1 MAGRGTSRGSRGGH
15 ADRTGPAS
23 SKGASRS
30 ANLGARSRGG
40 RGTMGGFDPSAAPV
54 GIGKNT
60 GKGKSKGTSPLGGPG
75 GKGTTSGKK
84 GMRKSTWDNMSAG
97 EKMKGYG
104 TTSYTKYKANLGG
117 KSSSSGGGSRSD
129 R

>member
-1 MAGRGTSRGSRGGH
+1 MAGRGKSRGSRGGH

-84 GMRKSTWDNMSAG
+84 GMRKSTWDKMSADFVG
-97 EKMKGYG
+97 NLKGL
-104 TTSYTKYKANLGG
+104 LGHW
-117 KSSSSGGGSRSD
+117 GGNTGQVPGMDLNFKGIQR
-129 R
+129 

>member
-1 MAGRGTSRGSRGGH
+1 
-15 ADRTGPAS
+15 
-23 SKGASRS
+23 
-30 ANLGARSRGG
+30 
-40 RGTMGGFDPSAAPV
+40 MGGFDPSAAPV

-75 GKGTTSGKK
+75 GKGTNSGKK
-84 GMRKSTWDNMSAG
+84 GMRKSTWDKMSAG
-97 EKMKGYG
+97 EKMKEHG
-104 TTSYTKYKANLGG
+104 TTSYTKYVHQMLFSG